1 MRPPS
6 CAAGAL
12 PISHRALTSLTLCFV
27 NANLNA
33 ALVPSLFD
41 HFLGYFYPG
50 PHRPPTPH
58 VVLTKLLRHTE
69 VLPYRF
75 QSSDSSLSVES
86 GTMET
91 SVCLSVDDA
100 SAATEDSCPS
110 SPTSSSP
117 PMHDVVR
124 FGLYVKNHKPNLDE
138 SEDDETPLVKPHTSH
153 IEHDQDDTDDLEDDS
168 DAEGFLSDETQSL
181 PITER
186 TAGLR
191 LAHTSSSSHSAH
203 RSSNGSSSSR
213 PGFYLDLTAL
223 TAAKPL
229 ARVSSISEIPTA
241 SYHLSTSDHITENSA
256 NDDKRH
262 IQTYLMKSTSA
273 IQVSSSSLSRPTSA
287 SAPALTFQQAQ
298 ASLSRRLLDRPSV
311 DSLVQHNI
319 LFGPDMSPSLTA
331 AARAFKW
338 RRNSDELN
346 HRLARRASRDS
357 LIQHNIIH
365 VEGFAQRQQRFK
377 QSQTNLE
384 TTLGHRS
391 SVESLVQRNI
401 LQVGDTPSSTSLSP
415 LPSPTSSQTS
425 HTSTSPT
432 CTNHMSCGPK

>member
-1 MRPPS
+1 MSYIASSFVQPPLDS
-6 CAAGAL
+6 EA
-12 PISHRALTSLTLCFV
+12 STLWPV
-27 NANLNA
+27 SRDSN
-33 ALVPSLFD
+33 
-41 HFLGYFYPG
+41 FLYPG
-50 PHRPPTPH
+50 SVFGLPVSDTSRSLRGSGRDSDFTALESDTL
-58 VVLTKLLRHTE
+58 VLRATSE
-69 VLPYRF
+69 VQAYRF
-75 QSSDSSLSVES
+75 QSSDSCLSVES

-91 SVCLSVDDA
+91 SVCLSVDGG

-117 PMHDVVR
+117 PAHHTAT
-124 FGLYVKNHKPNLDE
+124 FGLYLKNHKPIHTESDDDDTPLLKPPTSLTEHHQDE
-138 SEDDETPLVKPHTSH
+138 SDDM
-153 IEHDQDDTDDLEDDS
+153 EDDS
-168 DAEGFLSDETQSL
+168 DAEGFFSDETQSL

-186 TAGLR
+186 TSGLR
-191 LAHTSSSSHSAH
+191 LAHTSSSSHSTH

-213 PGFYLDLTAL
+213 HSFYLDLTAL

-229 ARVSSISEIPTA
+229 ARISSQSEIPTA
-241 SYHLSTSDHITENSA
+241 SYHHPISDHITENSS

-273 IQVSSSSLSRPTSA
+273 IQVSSSNLSRPTSA

-365 VEGFAQRQQRFK
+365 VEGFSQRQQRFK

-391 SVESLVQRNI
+391 SVESLLQRNI
-401 LQVGDTPSSTSLSP
+401 LQPGDTPSSTPLSP
-415 LPSPTSSQTS
+415 LPSPTSS
-425 HTSTSPT
+425 HTSYT
-432 CTNHMSCGPK
+432 